1 MAIHIERR
9 QFIFALG
16 GAAVTLPLAAR
27 AQQPAMPVIGFLHPA
42 APNPTA
48 SRVSAFHQG
57 LSEAGFVEGRNV
69 AIEYRW
75 AGGQSKQLPA
85 LAADLVRRQV
95 AVIFAGG
102 GIVSALAAKA
112 ATTKTPIVFANG
124 SDPVKFGLVA
134 SLNRPGGNITGVSF
148 LSNSL
153 EQKRLG
159 LLHELIPT
167 ASVIAVLANPNNPNS
182 AAQLKDIQAA
192 AGTLGLQLFVVTAS
206 TARDID
212 TAFASLISSR
222 ADALLVNTDAV
233 LTSLRQQIVALAA
246 RYSVPASY
254 EFRETVTIGGLMSYG
269 ASISDAW
276 RRAGSYVGR
285 ILKGEKPIELPVMQ
299 PTKFELV
306 INLKTAKALGLT
318 VPQTLLVAADEVI
331 E

>member
-1 MAIHIERR
+1 
-9 QFIFALG
+9 
-16 GAAVTLPLAAR
+16 
-27 AQQPAMPVIGFLHPA
+27 
-42 APNPTA
+42 
-48 SRVSAFHQG
+48 VSAFHQG

-75 AGGQSKQLPA
+75 AGGQSEQLPA
-85 LAADLVRRQV
+85 LAADLVRRHV

-102 GIVSALAAKA
+102 GVVSALAAKA
-112 ATTKTPIVFANG
+112 ATTKIPIVFANG

-167 ASVIAVLANPNNPNS
+167 ASVIAVLANPNNPDS

-192 AGTLGLQLFVVTAS
+192 AGTLGPQLFVVTAS
-206 TARDID
+206 TASDID
-212 TAFASLISSR
+212 TAFASLVASR
-222 ADALLVNTDAV
+222 AHALLVNTDAV
-233 LTSLRQQIVALAA
+233 LTSLRQQIIALAA

-254 EFRETVTIGGLMSYG
+254 EFRESVTIGGLMSYG

-276 RRAGSYVGR
+276 RRAGGYVGR
-285 ILKGEKPIELPVMQ
+285 ILKGEKPTDLPVMQ
-299 PTKFELV
+299 STKFDLV
-306 INLKTAKALGLT
+306 INLKTAKTLGLT
-318 VPQTLLVAADEVI
+318 VPLTLQAAADEVI